1 MALAILAAAAAF
13 FGVLFVII
21 GYFQAGGGFAL
32 TQQRRRLEK
41 LEIYTAPSIET
52 SVPLAL
58 RQQGS
63 AWAEHTK
70 TDLSRAGLALKL
82 HEYMAF
88 RVLVAVAAF
97 ALVLL
102 VGNSTGLAVAI
113 GLAAAG
119 VAFMVPAF
127 FVRRRIAKQVDRF
140 NDQLDEMLTMVSN
153 SLRAGFGLLQA
164 FDLAAEQ
171 SQPPMSTELHRL
183 LRDTRMGSSLE
194 TALEKLGERVGSY
207 DLDVVITAM
216 LIQRSVGSNLSEV
229 LEKVA
234 HTIRERARIKGEIN
248 TLTAQKRLS
257 GWIIGLMPAAFVV
270 IMTAISFDYMSVL
283 FTDPAGRMLLL
294 LAVILDTIGIMIIR
308 RIVSVDI

>member
-1 MALAILAAAAAF
+1 MALALLASAAAF
-13 FGVLFVII
+13 LGVLLII
-21 GYFQAGGGFAL
+21 VGFHQAGGLAISA
-32 TQQRRRLEK
+32 QRRRLEK
-41 LEIYTAPSIET
+41 LEIYTAPAGDI

-63 AWAEHTK
+63 AWMERTQ
-70 TDLSRAGLALKL
+70 TDLTRAGLALKL

-88 RVLVAVAAF
+88 RVLVGVAAF
-97 ALVLL
+97 ALVLTL
-102 VGNSTGLAVAI
+102 GAGSGLAVVAGLVI
-113 GLAAAG
+113 GAF
-119 VAFMVPAF
+119 AFMVPAF
-127 FVRRRIAKQVDRF
+127 FVRRRISKQVERF

-194 TALEKLGERVGSY
+194 SALEKMGERVGSY

-234 HTIRERARIKGEIN
+234 YTIRERARIKGEIS

-257 GWIIGLMPAAFVV
+257 GWVIGLMPAAF
-270 IMTAISFDYMSVL
+270 MALMLAISFDYMSVL
-283 FTDPAGRMLLL
+283 FSDPAGRVLLL
-294 LAVILDTIGIMIIR
+294 TAIILDVIGIMAIR
-308 RIVSVDI
+308 RIVAVDI

>member
-1 MALAILAAAAAF
+1 MALALLASAAAF
-13 FGVLFVII
+13 LGVLLII
-21 GYFQAGGGFAL
+21 VGFHQAGGLAISA
-32 TQQRRRLEK
+32 QRRRLEK
-41 LEIYTAPSIET
+41 LEIYTAPAGDI

-63 AWAEHTK
+63 AWAERTQ
-70 TDLSRAGLALKL
+70 TNLTRAGLALKL

-88 RVLVAVAAF
+88 RVLVGVAAF
-97 ALVLL
+97 ALVLTL
-102 VGNSTGLAVAI
+102 GAGSGLAVVAGLVI
-113 GLAAAG
+113 GAF
-119 VAFMVPAF
+119 AFMVPAF
-127 FVRRRIAKQVDRF
+127 FVRRRISKQVERF

-194 TALEKLGERVGSY
+194 SALEKMGERVGSY

-234 HTIRERARIKGEIN
+234 YTIRERARIKGEIS

-257 GWIIGLMPAAFVV
+257 GWVIGLMPAAF
-270 IMTAISFDYMSVL
+270 MALMLAISFDYMSVL
-283 FTDPAGRMLLL
+283 FSDPAGRVLLL
-294 LAVILDTIGIMIIR
+294 TAIILDVIGIMAIR
-308 RIVSVDI
+308 RIVAVDI

>member
-1 MALAILAAAAAF
+1 MALALLASAAAF
-13 FGVLFVII
+13 LGVLLII
-21 GYFQAGGGFAL
+21 VGFHQAGGLAISA
-32 TQQRRRLEK
+32 QRRRLEK
-41 LEIYTAPSIET
+41 LEIYTAPTGDI

-63 AWAEHTK
+63 AWMERTQN
-70 TDLSRAGLALKL
+70 DLTRAGLALKL

-88 RVLVAVAAF
+88 RILVGVAAF
-97 ALVLL
+97 ALILTA
-102 VGNSTGLAVAI
+102 GQSSGLAVVVGLAI
-113 GLAAAG
+113 GAF
-119 VAFMVPAF
+119 AFMVPAF
-127 FVRRRIAKQVDRF
+127 FVRRRISKQVERF

-164 FDLAAEQ
+164 FDLSAEQ
-171 SQPPMSTELHRL
+171 AQPPMSTELHRL

-194 TALEKLGERVGSY
+194 SALEKMGERVGSY

-234 HTIRERARIKGEIN
+234 YTIRERARIKGEIS

-257 GWIIGLMPAAFVV
+257 GWVIGLMPAAF
-270 IMTAISFDYMSVL
+270 MALMLAISFDYMSVL
-283 FTDPAGRMLLL
+283 FSDPAGRVLLL
-294 LAVILDTIGIMIIR
+294 TAIILDVIGIMAIR
-308 RIVSVDI
+308 RIVAVDI

>member
-1 MALAILAAAAAF
+1 MGLAILGAAAAF
-13 FGVLFVII
+13 FGVLFLVV
-21 GYFQAGGGFAL
+21 GYFQAGGRLAL
-32 TQQRRRLEK
+32 TAQRRRLEK
-41 LEIYTAPSIET
+41 LEIYTAPSVET

-58 RQQGS
+58 RQQGN
-63 AWAEHTK
+63 AWAERTK
-70 TDLSRAGLALKL
+70 TDLARAGLALKL

-102 VGNSTGLAVAI
+102 IGNSTGMAVAV

-119 VAFMVPAF
+119 VAFMVPAL
-127 FVRRRIAKQVDRF
+127 FVRRRISKQVDRF

-171 SQPPMSTELHRL
+171 SQPPMSTELHKL

-194 TALEKLGERVGSY
+194 TALEKMGERVGSY

-257 GWIIGLMPAAFVV
+257 GWIIGLMPAAFVT
-270 IMTAISFDYMSVL
+270 IMMAISFDYMSVL

-294 LAVILDTIGIMIIR
+294 VAVLLDAIGIVVIR
-308 RIVSVDI
+308 RIVAIDI